1 MNRRI
6 VLIAVAV
13 VLALVGTVAVY
24 NYAHN
29 ADKRAVDS
37 TKAAQV
43 LIAQKQVPAGTKWSD
58 AVKGGYF
65 SQENI
70 PANSAPASALA
81 STSASVPADE
91 VATAD
96 IASGQIVIR
105 PMFSTKT
112 PTTGVLAIPKGMQAL
127 SISLSSTADVAG
139 YVESGSQIAIYA
151 TFKVTNQATGT
162 TGTQSVGT
170 DLYATK
176 LLLPRVDVIAT
187 SQGAPADVT
196 GVKGSSGAG
205 TSNVTLTLS
214 VSQQQAQ
221 QVILA
226 QQVGT
231 LYLTLLSDT
240 SITNTGGGT
249 VNLGT
254 FKPTPIFV
262 N

>member
-6 VLIAVAV
+6 ALIAVAV
-13 VLALVGTVAVY
+13 ILALVGTFAVY

-37 TKAAQV
+37 TRAAQV

-96 IASGQIVIR
+96 IASGQIVLR

-151 TFKVTNQATGT
+151 TFKINDHSTGAPAT
-162 TGTQSVGT
+162 QSSVGT

-196 GVKGSSGAG
+196 GAKGGANASS
-205 TSNVTLTLS
+205 VTLTLS
-214 VSQQQAQ
+214 VNQQQAQ

-226 QQVGT
+226 QQVGS
-231 LYLTLLSDT
+231 LYLALLSDT

-249 VNLGT
+249 VNLGV
-254 FKPTPIFV
+254 FKPTPIFL

>member
-13 VLALVGTVAVY
+13 ILALVGTFAVY

-29 ADKRAVDS
+29 ADKRAVAS

-43 LIAQKQVPAGTKWSD
+43 LIAQKQVPAGTRWSD

-96 IASGQIVIR
+96 IASGQIVLR

-127 SISLSSTADVAG
+127 SVSLSSTADVAG

-151 TFKVTNQATGT
+151 TFKVTNQAAGT

-196 GVKGSSGAG
+196 GAKGGSGGGSS
-205 TSNVTLTLS
+205 VTLTLS
-214 VSQQQAQ
+214 VNQQQAQ

-226 QQVGT
+226 QQVGS
-231 LYLTLLSDT
+231 LYLALLSDT

-254 FKPTPIFV
+254 FKPTPIFL